1 MLGGTILPSVR
12 CLAVSKNLVFSAIP
26 SALMTVDQV
35 SMFLSLLALIAGVG
49 TLLVLWALTPKGAG
63 LRLWLVPQ
71 ARTLALVV
79 AATSMAGSLYFSQ
92 VAHYTPCLLCWWQR
106 IAMYPLVVVLGV
118 GLWRRISDL
127 VWLVLPLSLAGLATS
142 VYHYQLQVF
151 PEQGSSCAPGAS
163 CAFRWVES
171 FGFIS
176 IPFMAGC
183 GFAVISALMILDS
196 KFSQVKETA

>member
-1 MLGGTILPSVR
+1 M
-12 CLAVSKNLVFSAIP
+12 AIP
-26 SALMTVDQV
+26 SAVMNVDQV
-35 SMFLSLLALIAGVG
+35 AQFFSLLALVAALGA
-49 TLLVLWALTPKGAG
+49 VLALFALTPTGKGVRA
-63 LRLWLVPQ
+63 WLVPQ
-71 ARTLALVV
+71 ARVMALMVV
-79 AATSMAGSLYFSQ
+79 AVSVAGSLYFSQ

-118 GLWRRISDL
+118 GSWRRIEGL
-127 VWLVLPLSLAGLATS
+127 AWLVLPLSLAGLATS